1 VSKSLFELVKRDLD
15 DRNEL
20 GKLQYGKE
28 LVSDDKRDF
37 LIEAYQEALDMVI
50 YLKGALLQRGP
61 R

>member
-1 VSKSLFELVKRDLD
+1 MSKSLFELVKQDLD

-50 YLKGALLQRGP
+50 YLKGALLQRGS

>member
-1 VSKSLFELVKRDLD
+1 VSKSLFELVKQDLD

-50 YLKGALLQRGP
+50 YLKGALLQRGS

>member
-1 VSKSLFELVKRDLD
+1 MSKSLFELVKRDLD

-50 YLKGALLQRGP
+50 YLKGALLQRGS